1 MRVRSVS
8 QRQSLGRA
16 CQSLAASSIGVLLSK
31 VTADCFIIFGSHLKG
46 LEGELAPDRMAHV
59 AIPRFPSLH
68 EFVVISRVRQHGYAL
83 VVFGSGA
90 QESDTT
96 NVDLLDCIG
105 ERAVGLR
112 YSRSEGIKVANYDG
126 YRGDRLSIKVLLIR
140 RYASGKDTYGDGSQ
154 RSVSGFEE

>member
-96 NVDLLDCIG
+96 NVDLPDCSLADAVEEIDIG
-105 ERAVGLR
+105 
-112 YSRSEGIKVANYDG
+112 
-126 YRGDRLSIKVLLIR
+126 
-140 RYASGKDTYGDGSQ
+140 
-154 RSVSGFEE
+154 